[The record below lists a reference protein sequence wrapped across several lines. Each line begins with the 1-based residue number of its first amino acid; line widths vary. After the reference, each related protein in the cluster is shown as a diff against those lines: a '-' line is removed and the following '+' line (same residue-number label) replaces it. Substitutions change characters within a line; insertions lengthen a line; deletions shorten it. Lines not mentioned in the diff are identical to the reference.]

1 MSSRG
6 RSRARSGFRGMA
18 SSFGSSHQQQ
28 REQSEIEQ
36 PKQEEE
42 IRSQISELSIQ
53 GILNVFFLFELIFQ
67 I

>member
-18 SSFGSSHQQQ
+18 SSSGSSHQQQ

-53 GILNVFFLFELIFQ
+53 GILNVFFSF
-67 I
+67 